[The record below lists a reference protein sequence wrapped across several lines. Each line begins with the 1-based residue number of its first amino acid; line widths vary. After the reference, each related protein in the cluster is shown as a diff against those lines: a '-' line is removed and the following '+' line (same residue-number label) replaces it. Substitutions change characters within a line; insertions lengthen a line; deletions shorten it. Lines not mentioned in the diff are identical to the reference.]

1 MANNYQ
7 IKPQEQFRLARG
19 EQRLLLVIGD
29 FIAACLALGVALLFW
44 AQGDTWFGLTLEFL
58 RSRIPIW
65 FYFCRSSG
73 PSYWSIPMMSV
84 KPATS
89 RSRSNR

>member
-29 FIAACLALGVALLFW
+29 SLLPVWHWVSRSYFGRREIPGSALPLNFALPHSDLVLLFAALLDHLI
-44 AQGDTWFGLTLEFL
+44 GRFL
-58 RSRIPIW
+58 
-65 FYFCRSSG
+65 
-73 PSYWSIPMMSV
+73 
-84 KPATS
+84 
-89 RSRSNR
+89 